1 MAIIDTLPAV
11 NVSVQLNNSFRDS
24 YEYPDLTPYPRE
36 RYLGGVERVAR
47 NYIESQEGTEFCIH
61 VNVNDEPSID
71 PWVYNEHGLLF
82 FLYIDGI
89 FMGKRFCQNKDF
101 NRGDWHFTFSSR
113 KHPNEDRS
121 SLVESR
127 FKFQSI
133 VTVDDEP
140 THGDFRR
147 ARDLGIIEVKV
158 KLGKASAMTTCRRRR
173 NFERDFREPAVDSF
187 LIPEEALKGRP
198 IYHGTSSVAFHFH
211 TSLFNQIH
219 SFTAPEILPGG
230 PPRFNSFKTVT
241 GALLA
246 TYTFKYRSKG
256 NPEPMPQRRSVRF
269 DEPYTVPRFEDL
281 HQYEIERLARERLRQ
296 LRDEKLQTPSL
307 KKRTYDD
314 YCDLTQIDEQP
325 VRPYKIIKMRSGH
338 EAIDL
343 TGGY

>member
-11 NVSVQLNNSFRDS
+11 DVSVQLNNSFRCAD
-24 YEYPDLTPYPRE
+24 EYPDPNPYRRE

-47 NYIESQEGTEFCIH
+47 NYVESQEGTEFCIH
-61 VNVNDEPSID
+61 VNVKDEPSID

-101 NRGDWHFTFSSR
+101 NRGDWQFTFSSR
-113 KHPNEDRS
+113 KQPNEDRS

-133 VTVDDEP
+133 VTVDGEP

-158 KLGKASAMTTCRRRR
+158 KLGKASAMTNRRRR
-173 NFERDFREPAVDSF
+173 KNLERDFREPAVDSF

-198 IYHGTSSVAFHFH
+198 IYHGTSHGSTPRDVYLQVPIEGRVNRWHHIGKQWTDLCTEA
-211 TSLFNQIH
+211 LKIE
-219 SFTAPEILPGG
+219 EII
-230 PPRFNSFKTVT
+230 PRTPS
-241 GALLA
+241 
-246 TYTFKYRSKG
+246 
-256 NPEPMPQRRSVRF
+256 PEPMPQRRSVRF
-269 DEPYTVPRFEDL
+269 DELNTVPRFEDL

-314 YCDLTQIDEQP
+314 YCDLTQNDEQP

>member
-24 YEYPDLTPYPRE
+24 YEYADLTPYPRE

-158 KLGKASAMTTCRRRR
+158 KLGKASAMTNCRRRR

-187 LIPEEALKGRP
+187 LIPEEALKVSLLRRYFLEAHP
-198 IYHGTSSVAFHFH
+198 VSTLSRQSQEHSSRQALKIEEV
-211 TSLFNQIH
+211 I
-219 SFTAPEILPGG
+219 
-230 PPRFNSFKTVT
+230 PRTPS
-241 GALLA
+241 
-246 TYTFKYRSKG
+246 
-256 NPEPMPQRRSVRF
+256 PEPMPQRRSVRF
-269 DEPYTVPRFEDL
+269 DEPYTVPRFENL

>member
-11 NVSVQLNNSFRDS
+11 DVSVQLNNSFRCAD
-24 YEYPDLTPYPRE
+24 EYPDPNPYRRE

-47 NYIESQEGTEFCIH
+47 NYVESQEGTEFCIH
-61 VNVNDEPSID
+61 VNVKDEPSID

-101 NRGDWHFTFSSR
+101 NRGDWQFTFSSR
-113 KHPNEDRS
+113 KQPNEDRS

-133 VTVDDEP
+133 VTGKTSTLQSLYFMVLKRHILTSRIVDGEP

-158 KLGKASAMTTCRRRR
+158 KLGKASAMTNRRRR
-173 NFERDFREPAVDSF
+173 KNLERDFREPAVDSF

-198 IYHGTSSVAFHFH
+198 IYHGTSSVAFHLR
-211 TSLFNQIH
+211 TSPSYQIN
-219 SFTAPEILPGG
+219 SFTAPERLPGG
-230 PPRFNSFKTVT
+230 PPRYNSLKTAT

-256 NPEPMPQRRSVRF
+256 E
-269 DEPYTVPRFEDL
+269 
-281 HQYEIERLARERLRQ
+281 
-296 LRDEKLQTPSL
+296 
-307 KKRTYDD
+307 
-314 YCDLTQIDEQP
+314 
-325 VRPYKIIKMRSGH
+325 
-338 EAIDL
+338 
-343 TGGY
+343 